1 MPIKDARRICESLL
15 AINPEIIY
23 VSVLSSSGEEIAS
36 AAKPSAAVTLPSR
49 DELTSHFRAIS
60 SIVNTYRTSK
70 SALQEGERLF
80 GDFKNIVV
88 TFGKLKVI
96 VILNHPEQVM
106 LALATLKD
114 ADEKKITFQ
123 SARIM
128 PSTEN

>member
-1 MPIKDARRICESLL
+1 LL
-15 AINPEIIY
+15 SIDPAIIY
-23 VSVLSSSGEEIAS
+23 GSILSSTDEEVSS
-36 AAKPSAAVTLPSR
+36 AAKPSATLMLPSR

-96 VILNHPEQVM
+96 VILNDPEHVM

-123 SARIM
+123 SSRIM
-128 PSTEN
+128 PTTKN